1 MMGSMVAMV
10 FAVVA
15 WLVLSYWPA
24 AAAALP
30 TLAFGSAADGWM
42 AALAAAALV
51 LTAAIQGWLIFSTL
65 QPLRKPATPAL
76 AATVRQFGLSLRR
89 EALLTAAP
97 LLITVVLA
105 VLILV

>member
-1 MMGSMVAMV
+1 
-10 FAVVA
+10 
-15 WLVLSYWPA
+15 
-24 AAAALP
+24 
-30 TLAFGSAADGWM
+30 M

-97 LLITVVLA
+97 LLITVILA